1 LPICTGEGPG
11 KVAERELRGHLHR
24 ICTASLE
31 FLVIAER
38 ENENLRSE
46 IWSDI
51 VAIVETENCL
61 DFGPGI
67 EAYWVI

>member
-1 LPICTGEGPG
+1 
-11 KVAERELRGHLHR
+11 
-24 ICTASLE
+24 
-31 FLVIAER
+31 VIAER
-38 ENENLRSE
+38 KNENLRSE

-51 VAIVETENCL
+51 GAIVETENCL